1 MSVNPQPQA
10 QITVEKKPVLT
21 WGDWMKTPTGIITI
35 IVIVLLIAG
44 AGYWYSQ
51 RNTTDVDVNID
62 ASPELPTSGRTGS
75 NITVTKLRGGY
86 Y

>member
-1 MSVNPQPQA
+1 MSVTTQS
-10 QITVEKKPVLT
+10 QITDDKKPVLT
-21 WGDWMKTPTGIITI
+21 WGEWMKTPTGIITI

-51 RNTTDVDVNID
+51 RNVAGADGSGDVG
-62 ASPELPTSGRTGS
+62 SPELPTSGKSGS